1 MKVQEFKSK
10 KLKGSVT
17 AFLSLVMIL
26 IVVFIV
32 ECMDAASIQVAKNYR
47 RTDMNRAIESVFAE
61 YQRDLLEEYEI
72 FSIDGTY
79 ESGAYTEQNLID
91 RLIYYGADG
100 MEQRIDK
107 IQLLTDDEA
116 QGFEEQIMRYMEH
129 KYGLDI
135 FESKL
140 SQTEIWQ
147 QHHSYEEKY
156 RSEYREHEKN
166 LSNILDANEVSLPP
180 DHNPIDKVGNL
191 KKKSVLDLVMPA
203 DRSVSQ
209 KLVDV
214 SALVS
219 GREKNQGRGQFQSK
233 GAYFG
238 AASKMM
244 LGEYLLEHFSSAI
257 TKEPKGALDYEL
269 EYIYAGKASDR
280 ENLKEVLKKL
290 LLVRLASNY
299 SYLQSSASKKSE
311 AKAVSL
317 ALCSAALLPEAAE
330 VTAQVVLACWAY
342 GESIVDLRS
351 LLKSGH
357 VPLKK
362 DDNSWQLSLSGLMN
376 FEENERISDGKD
388 NQSGW
393 DYNDYLRMLLY
404 LANKTKM
411 KYRALDI
418 IELNLH
424 KIKGA
429 TFFRADACVVKV
441 DIESDCTIRNRYHY
455 RFHTYFGYN

>member
-1 MKVQEFKSK
+1 MKVQEFKNK
-10 KLKGSVT
+10 KLKGSIT
-17 AFLSLVMIL
+17 AFLSLVMIVV
-26 IVVFIV
+26 VVFIV

-47 RTDMNRAIESVFAE
+47 RTDMDRAIESVFAE

-72 FSIDGTY
+72 FSVDATY
-79 ESGAYTEQNLID
+79 ESGEYAEQNLID
-91 RLIYYGADG
+91 RLSFFGADG

-107 IQLLTDDEA
+107 IQLLTDAEA
-116 QGFEEQIMRYMEH
+116 QGFEEQIMYYMEQ
-129 KYGLDI
+129 KYGLNI
-135 FESKL
+135 FEGKL
-140 SQTEIWQ
+140 SQTELWQ
-147 QHHSYEEKY
+147 NHHLYENKY
-156 RSEYREHEKN
+156 QEEYKESEKN
-166 LSNILDANEVSLPP
+166 LSNILDANEVSLPS
-180 DHNPIDKVGNL
+180 DHNPITAVGNL

-203 DRSVSQ
+203 DRPVSQ
-209 KLVDV
+209 KKADLSSMV
-214 SALVS
+214 SR
-219 GREKNQGRGQFQSK
+219 REKNQGRGVFQSQ
-233 GAYFG
+233 GTFGG

-299 SYLQSSASKKSE
+299 TYLQSSASKKSE

-330 VTAQVVLACWAY
+330 VTSQVVLACWAY

-351 LLKSGH
+351 LLKRGH

-362 DDNSWQLSLSGLMN
+362 DDDSWQLSLSGLMN
-376 FEENERISDGKD
+376 FKESGEISDGKD

-411 KYRALDI
+411 KYRALDL
-418 IELNLH
+418 IELNLNR
-424 KIKGA
+424 IKGED
-429 TFFRADACVVKV
+429 FFRADACVVKMDV
-441 DIESDCTIRNRYHY
+441 ESDCTIRNKYHY
-455 RFHTYFGYN
+455 RFHTYFGYH